1 MAGCGLFPHLGSPES
16 AKLKNKNLPF
26 KSALLVPTVST
37 SAFHSTKLF
46 LFSQQQPKIPPIAL
60 SKGQR
65 SKRQS
70 FDSLRWPIYVINSV
84 NYTKLPRY
92 TRCWCRLCLK
102 PPVAYWIK
110 MGTTVPPQLQTN
122 IYLASYLSLKTCLHW
137 SLVKGSYVMTVL
149 LGCPAG
155 RKIYFDPEAS
165 KNSSSKKHYCSAVH
179 GVPCFYF
186 YRGKVTN
193 VGIQL

>member
-1 MAGCGLFPHLGSPES
+1 MVRSSFQTNDQSGTFKCARSRCKTCPFIHNVEKISGPKRSIKITDHFTCTSVNVIYCITCTFCNKLYIGETGRRLGDRFREYVRDVERNDKDASKPVARHLNLPNRSKKHMAGCGLFPHLGSPES

-70 FDSLRWPIYVINSV
+70 FNSLRWPIYAIN
-84 NYTKLPRY
+84 
-92 TRCWCRLCLK
+92 
-102 PPVAYWIK
+102 
-110 MGTTVPPQLQTN
+110 
-122 IYLASYLSLKTCLHW
+122 
-137 SLVKGSYVMTVL
+137 
-149 LGCPAG
+149 
-155 RKIYFDPEAS
+155 
-165 KNSSSKKHYCSAVH
+165 
-179 GVPCFYF
+179 
-186 YRGKVTN
+186 
-193 VGIQL
+193 